1 MSFKIVSDI
10 QSRYVAIRLT
20 HVTRPTLD
28 EKLHPWSPTVTCQ
41 STWMHNRVT
50 IHTHDQQITFLYS
63 ENQIFTNWV
72 KHTNK
77 REEAESSLKTN
88 KTFVEDD
95 QVPVSWHGG
104 LRCCRRALPTY
115 AGLSVGARLIP
126 AHYPGP
132 SQLSGTESPGATA
145 PAAREIQMFPVKS
158 DGKSYKT
165 LICSKRGIK

>member
-1 MSFKIVSDI
+1 MRIKYSRFESFSNK
-10 QSRYVAIRLT
+10 QTRWKKLNPLWRLIKA
-20 HVTRPTLD
+20 LW
-28 EKLHPWSPTVTCQ
+28 K
-41 STWMHNRVT
+41 
-50 IHTHDQQITFLYS
+50 
-63 ENQIFTNWV
+63 
-72 KHTNK
+72 
-77 REEAESSLKTN
+77 
-88 KTFVEDD
+88 DD
-95 QVPVSWHGG
+95 QVSVFWHGG

-145 PAAREIQMFPVKS
+145 PAVREIQMFPVKS